1 MRRPAMSDPAP
12 QPAPPPHRWSLA
24 RRLLGPLVVLASLVL
39 IAAVFLFALWAR
51 TPTPHS
57 KSPAVVD
64 ISKGAGLA
72 DIAAALEDAGVIGRP
87 RLFVML
93 AFAAGAQGELRAGE
107 YEFAEGGSPWEV
119 LTILRS
125 GRTKRHFV
133 TLQEGWT
140 VAQMA
145 DAIAGANLARRA
157 ELLALSGD
165 PAFARALDL
174 PGETLEGYCFPDT
187 YAFTRGM
194 SAGAILKRL
203 VSRFREVY
211 AEEKA
216 AAGAEAGGDLSEHE
230 IVTLASIVEKETG
243 VPGERALIAAVF
255 LNRLRLGMRLQSDPT
270 VIYGIA
276 DFDGNL
282 TREHL
287 ARPGPYNTYVRAGLP
302 PGPIANPGRAALRGV
317 LEPAP
322 DDYLYFVSRNDGSHA
337 FSRTLAEHNR
347 AVRRYQKRPRAA
359 PAPNAESRS

>member
-1 MRRPAMSDPAP
+1 MSDPAP
-12 QPAPPPHRWSLA
+12 PQATAPRGWSLA
-24 RRLLGPLVVLASLVL
+24 RRLLGHVIVLVSLIL
-39 IAAVFLFALWAR
+39 IAAVLLLGFWLACWAR
-51 TPTPHS
+51 
-57 KSPAVVD
+57 SPSVRPGPPAIVD
-64 ISKGAGLA
+64 IPTGAGVA
-72 DIAAALEDAGVIGRP
+72 GIAAALEDAGVIGRP
-87 RLFVML
+87 RLFVAL
-93 AFAAGAQGELRAGE
+93 AVAARAQGELRAGE
-107 YEFAEGGSPWEV
+107 YEFAEGGSPWEI

-145 DAIAGANLARRA
+145 DAIAGANLARR
-157 ELLALSGD
+157 EDLLALSGD

-174 PGETLEGYCFPDT
+174 PGELLEGYCFPDT
-187 YAFTRGM
+187 YAFTRGRT
-194 SAGAILKRL
+194 ADAILKRL

-211 AEEKA
+211 TEEKA

-243 VPGERALIAAVF
+243 VPEERALIAAVF
-255 LNRLRLGMRLQSDPT
+255 LNRLRRGMRLQSDPT

-276 DFDGNL
+276 DLDGNL

-287 ARPGPYNTYVRAGLP
+287 ARPGPYNTSVRVGLP

-322 DDYLYFVSRNDGSHA
+322 DEYLYFVSRNDGSHQ

-359 PAPNAESRS
+359 PGSQS